1 MRKYITTWLC
11 AAADPYSE
19 SPERSASVSMMQSDS
34 EGEPGAEDKPKYPY
48 QRIYWDAEDKRRID
62 ALPVIEREN
71 KLADRYEEVER
82 YEQDRALRQ
91 MMIKRAGTDS
101 KKGIKEKK
109 RTASTAELE
118 ESPRKSSRQRKTGKD
133 ASAIARYRQQR
144 EERNQPR
151 EGNEMSTR
159 VTSYDDDYS
168 SEDARDDSD
177 VEHRRPIYRSR
188 RSPSPTR
195 EDPVAEFEDVQ
206 RARIG
211 RDNFAQV
218 CFNPKF
224 EDTVTGCFARVCL
237 GPGRTPGVNE
247 YRLCSIKGIKTGRP
261 YVMEPPNGRKFI
273 TDQYIIAAHGK
284 AERPWSFL
292 ECSMSKFTEDE
303 FRRYRVTMAN
313 EDCKMP
319 TQGTINK
326 KLGELGHLIAYK
338 PKFNDDINARMVRM
352 KAVSDKVYRTQER
365 EALTSK
371 LVTARARGKDDLMIE
386 LEEQLANLV
395 PIKLAFGTTMG
406 EKAEASVKAQQASK
420 LAELNR
426 RNEKQNAENVRKAQL
441 AEMHA
446 RKARK
451 HLHPGVDDLFEG
463 GSDISRAG
471 TPVNGMGTPKLGAS
485 LSRAGTPVP
494 TSQANGAVK
503 LGTPANGTPRSGTP
517 VPLSMKTGGDR
528 KKGGLPVIR
537 KAALDDEILADM
549 DLGIDIDI

>member
-1 MRKYITTWLC
+1 MR
-11 AAADPYSE
+11 
-19 SPERSASVSMMQSDS
+19 QSDS
-34 EGEPGAEDKPKYPY
+34 EAERDTDEGKPKYPY
-48 QRIYWDAEDKRRID
+48 MKDYIDAEDKRRID
-62 ALPVIEREN
+62 SMPEIERE
-71 KLADRYEEVER
+71 KVLADRSEEVER
-82 YEQDRALRQ
+82 HRQDKALRQ
-91 MMIKRAGTDS
+91 LMISRSRIDS
-101 KKGIKEKK
+101 KKGTKEKK

-118 ESPRKSSRQRKTGKD
+118 ESPRKSSRQRKAGGD
-133 ASAIARYRQQR
+133 ASAIARYKKQR
-144 EERNQPR
+144 DERNQPR
-151 EGNEMSTR
+151 ERNDVSAR
-159 VTSYDDDYS
+159 PTSYDDDYS
-168 SEDARDDSD
+168 SEDARVDND
-177 VEHRRPIYRSR
+177 VVHRRPIYRSR

-218 CFNPKF
+218 CFSPTF
-224 EDTVTGCFARVCL
+224 EDTITGCFARVCL

-247 YRLCSIKGIKTGRP
+247 YRLCSIKGIRTGRP

-284 AERPWSFL
+284 AERPWSFM
-292 ECSMSKFTEDE
+292 ECSMSKFNEDE

-319 TQGTINK
+319 TKGTVSK
-326 KLGELGHLIAYK
+326 KLVELNQLITYK
-338 PKFNDDINARMVRM
+338 PKTNDEINARMVRM
-352 KAVSDKVYRTQER
+352 KAISDKVYRTEER
-365 EALTSK
+365 EVINSK
-371 LVTARARGKDDLMIE
+371 LVTARARGNNDLIVE
-386 LEEQLANLV
+386 LQEQLVNLV
-395 PIKLAFGTTMG
+395 PLKLAFGTTMG
-406 EKAEASVKAQQASK
+406 AKVEASPKKAQEASK

-471 TPVNGMGTPKLGAS
+471 TPINGIGTPKLAAN
-485 LSRAGTPVP
+485 LSRASTPVP
-494 TSQANGAVK
+494 TSQANGSVK

-549 DLGIDIDI
+549 DLGIDLDI